1 MENMLE
7 DVCYKIEEKIL
18 GSAWIS
24 YLMDFLD
31 IINNICALNDPSFV
45 KFLYFY
51 ILLYNK
57 CLNLYIW

>member
-31 IINNICALNDPSFV
+31 ITNNICALNDLSFV
-45 KFLYFY
+45 NFLYFCY
-51 ILLYNK
+51 IINVWMYTFD
-57 CLNLYIW
+57 